1 MYESVP
7 FLVKCT
13 SSSGTALVASFTE
26 VGASPVLGHVGVA
39 AQVYAGVYALLEP
52 RPGGE
57 TLPPAPG
64 RCTIMRQL

>member
-26 VGASPVLGHVGVA
+26 VRRLTCTGTCRSRSPGLCWG
-39 AQVYAGVYALLEP
+39 L
-52 RPGGE
+52 
-57 TLPPAPG
+57 
-64 RCTIMRQL
+64 CTS